1 MKLYEYEGKEI
12 ARKYGVETPRG
23 ILASSIEDVARALRE
38 LGVETVVL
46 KSQVLVGGRGLAGG
60 VKKASGLNEAV
71 AKARE
76 LFSMSIKGE
85 KVEKLLVEEAVCIER
100 ELYLSLTV
108 DRASRRLLYL
118 VSGMGGVEIED
129 LARKHPEKIL
139 RIPVDPFTGYS
150 SYMARQALGFLGLPW
165 DKLSLLDNVMR
176 AMYRIMTDYDAELV
190 EFNPLAYT
198 CDGRLVALDAKIIV
212 DDNSL
217 FRHPDLQPLY
227 GRDASSYEKIAKQLD
242 FNYVELDG
250 DIGVISNG
258 AGLTM
263 ATMDAILH
271 YGGKPANFLD
281 IGGGATRERVKEAVK
296 LVLSHPRVKAVLVN
310 IFGGITRC
318 DEVAAGIVEAL
329 KETEVAKPI
338 VVRML
343 GTNEEEGRRI
353 LGEHGISAYTEMDE
367 AVLKVIQLVKEVA

>member
-60 VKKASGLNEAV
+60 VKKASGLDEAI

-85 KVEKLLVEEAVCIER
+85 KVEKLLVEEAICIER

-176 AMYRIMTDYDAELV
+176 AMYRMMTDYDAELV

-227 GRDASSYEKIAKQLD
+227 GRDASSYEKIAKQLG

-329 KETEVAKPI
+329 KEAEAAKPI

-353 LGEHGISAYTEMDE
+353 LGEHGINAYTEMDE

>member
-1 MKLYEYEGKEI
+1 
-12 ARKYGVETPRG
+12 
-23 ILASSIEDVARALRE
+23 
-38 LGVETVVL
+38 
-46 KSQVLVGGRGLAGG
+46 
-60 VKKASGLNEAV
+60 
-71 AKARE
+71 
-76 LFSMSIKGE
+76 
-85 KVEKLLVEEAVCIER
+85 
-100 ELYLSLTV
+100 
-108 DRASRRLLYL
+108 
-118 VSGMGGVEIED
+118 MGGVEIED

-198 CDGRLVALDAKIIV
+198 CDRRLVALDAKIIV